1 MCDYSLAHF
10 PNRLAVEGD
19 RLQVYR
25 FTSGTLGLV
34 PQYRNLNDIHCLAAV
49 CVPPGARLRL
59 HDIPESLQ
67 HKLGVAEVEELTFFE
82 QSAQAFSHRDGVRFS
97 NSREVLLQEL
107 SWGQRVEVVCL
118 SSMHEEGVRD
128 FEEEALV
135 H

>member
-1 MCDYSLAHF
+1 M
-10 PNRLAVEGD
+10 
-19 RLQVYR
+19 
-25 FTSGTLGLV
+25 
-34 PQYRNLNDIHCLAAV
+34 
-49 CVPPGARLRL
+49 
-59 HDIPESLQ
+59 
-67 HKLGVAEVEELTFFE
+67 AEVEEVTFFE
-82 QSAQAFSHRDGVRFS
+82 QTAQAFSHRDGVRFS